1 MIVLKHLTLYGA
13 ILSVL
18 YLSGWGLA
26 VSVCRGVSARY
37 LLALAPLLAII
48 PLSIIP
54 LYASLAGLPVAI
66 GGWAAFLICASW
78 TVFQISRNRLNP
90 FKDPDCPSWLIL
102 IWILAAFPTFR
113 LLAETGFITSAFQS
127 YGAFVT
133 FPADYFLN
141 HSWHD
146 TVTQNFEKPMTQML
160 SQIFEYD
167 ELFPYFFLVST
178 FAALLGMPAYKI
190 YLAVSAILSAFLPI
204 AAYMS
209 CRVGFKFDQ
218 KSAILVAGL
227 TAINISYFY
236 WPLIGQLPQILGVI
250 FYILGLGFLK
260 IALETDKKIDLVF
273 YSVIVTGFLTM
284 YVFMLSHLV
293 GAAIFYGILQFR
305 NFDQWKLALKNSFFI
320 LVCATLLSP
329 VTIWWVIEYAGE
341 YAKITSQ
348 FTNNIPRIAYLEEL
362 FGFSYHFSESPN
374 SKILDT
380 VGWVWSALALA
391 GIYISIKKRESLL
404 LADICFMVVFA
415 GYFFAI
421 DYRYHFYKHS
431 VVAVFPLILTV
442 VLGTTWGIQHF
453 KQKALQ
459 GVILIIFLTGL
470 FLNLK
475 NYVEGSNPA
484 LHPVIGADL
493 IALENLDLPAESK
506 ILVHTNTPTE
516 EVWLSYFLKNKKI
529 KLTGRVEPWGF
540 WIFSPFTGKVNSN
553 YFYDPLKDKIDVTL
567 SINNTAKKD
576 IFDTQFGE
584 KIYEN
589 ERYKITKGLPQGLL
603 LKGWYG
609 LEKSETGSFRWTQ
622 KESQILF
629 NKLQTYSELLLEGE
643 IPKVYNEK
651 LSTTIFLNGK
661 ELGRFQAKSG
671 KFLKTY
677 SLNGYLLKPQGNRL
691 TIRLDKT
698 FNPSE
703 LGESPDK
710 RNLGIQIKK
719 IQLLPTSKK

>member
-13 ILSVL
+13 ILGIL

-26 VSVCRGVSARY
+26 VSVCQGALARY
-37 LLALAPLLAII
+37 RLALAPLLTII

-54 LYASLAGLPVAI
+54 LYASLAGFPVAI

-78 TVFQISRNRLNP
+78 TVFQINRNRINP
-90 FKDPDCPSWLIL
+90 FKDSDCPSWLIL
-102 IWILAAFPTFR
+102 IWVLAAFPTFR

-146 TVTQNFEKPMTQML
+146 TVTQDFEKPMTQML

-190 YLAVSAILSAFLPI
+190 YLAVSAILAAFLPI

-218 KSAILVAGL
+218 KSAILVTGL
-227 TAINISYFY
+227 SAINVSYFY

-260 IALETDKKIDLVF
+260 IALETNKKINLVF

-284 YVFMLSHLV
+284 YVFMLSHLL

-305 NFDQWKLALKNSFFI
+305 NVDQWKVALKNSLFI
-320 LVCATLLSP
+320 LGCAALFSP
-329 VTIWWVIEYAGE
+329 VTIWWVIEYTSE

-348 FTNNIPRIAYLEEL
+348 FTNNIPRVAYLEEL
-362 FGFSYHFSESPN
+362 FGFSYHFSESPK
-374 SKILDT
+374 SKILDA
-380 VGWVWSALALA
+380 VGWLWAALALA
-391 GIYISIKKRESLL
+391 GVYISIKKRESLL

-415 GYFFAI
+415 VYFFAI
-421 DYRYHFYKHS
+421 DYRYHFYKHT

-442 VLGTTWGIQHF
+442 ALGTTWGIQHF
-453 KQKALQ
+453 KQKAFQ
-459 GVILIIFLTGL
+459 GTIIIIFLTGL

-484 LHPVIGADL
+484 LHPVIGADQ
-493 IALENLDLPAESK
+493 IALENLDLPANTK

-516 EVWLSYFLKNKKI
+516 ETWLSYFLKDKKI

-540 WIFSPFTGKVNSN
+540 WIFSPFTGQVDSN
-553 YFYDPLKDKIDVTL
+553 YFYDPLKDQIDVTL
-567 SINNTAKKD
+567 SINKTTEED
-576 IFDTQFGE
+576 IVETQFGE
-584 KIYEN
+584 KVYEN
-589 ERYKITKGLPQGLL
+589 ETYKITKGLPQALL

-609 LEKSETGSFRWTQ
+609 LEKDPKGLFRWTQ
-622 KESQILF
+622 KESQVLF
-629 NKLQTYSELLLEGE
+629 NRLENHSELKLEGE
-643 IPKVYNEK
+643 IPKFYNGE
-651 LSTTIFLNGK
+651 LSATITINGK
-661 ELGRFQAKSG
+661 KLDRFQAESG

-677 SLNGYLLKPQGNRL
+677 SLDDSLLKTQGNQL
-691 TIRLDKT
+691 IIQLDKT

-703 LGESPDK
+703 LWESPDK
-710 RNLGIQIKK
+710 RNLGIRIKK
-719 IQLLPTSKK
+719 IQLSSTSK